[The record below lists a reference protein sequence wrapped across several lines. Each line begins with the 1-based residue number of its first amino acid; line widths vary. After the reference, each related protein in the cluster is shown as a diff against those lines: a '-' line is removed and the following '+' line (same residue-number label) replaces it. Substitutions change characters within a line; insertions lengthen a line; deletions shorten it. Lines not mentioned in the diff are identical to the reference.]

1 MRPGGCH
8 CLPGSGLEKKGQKRV
23 GLEHVAQS
31 QELMT
36 GQPTQLQ
43 AGGNRGRRLD
53 INFNHRG
60 THIFSRPIFIQSSA
74 CGLSASAPLPFSL
87 PLVTFLLG
95 MSKCKMQ
102 KPRQGTQ
109 PKGQLWL
116 VAQAVLSQR
125 HPGQSKAKAGEG
137 RGLGAP
143 SAADEASSVQE
154 AEERPEG
161 VGEHSDGW
169 SLMGMDGTG
178 CSAGRFSI
186 HSAMASFMR
195 GASAG
200 QKNSGRG
207 CG

>member
-1 MRPGGCH
+1 
-8 CLPGSGLEKKGQKRV
+8 
-23 GLEHVAQS
+23 
-31 QELMT
+31 
-36 GQPTQLQ
+36 
-43 AGGNRGRRLD
+43 
-53 INFNHRG
+53 
-60 THIFSRPIFIQSSA
+60 
-74 CGLSASAPLPFSL
+74 
-87 PLVTFLLG
+87 

-102 KPRQGTQ
+102 KPGQGTQ
-109 PKGQLWL
+109 PKDQLRL
-116 VAQAVLSQR
+116 VTQAVLSQR
-125 HPGQSKAKAGEG
+125 HPGQLKAKAGEG
-137 RGLGAP
+137 QGLGIP

-186 HSAMASFMR
+186 HSAMPSFMR